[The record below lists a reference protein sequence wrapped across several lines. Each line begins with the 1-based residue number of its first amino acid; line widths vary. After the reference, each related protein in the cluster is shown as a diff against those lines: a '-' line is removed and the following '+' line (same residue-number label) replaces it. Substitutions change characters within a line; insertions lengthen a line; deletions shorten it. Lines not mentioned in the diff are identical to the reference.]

1 MIAHT
6 PATAPAYTP
15 TWLPANLPR
24 ISHRFEQRGPRE
36 LLRWGLATYGEEI
49 VLATGFGLSG
59 IVLMH
64 LVAGLRPGTAVFYLQ
79 TDLHFPETM
88 ALRDRLA
95 ERLGLRFI
103 EIRPEMS
110 LSDQQRQYGPELWRH
125 NPDLCCQLR
134 KVQPLRRFLA
144 DKKGWITGIRRDQ
157 SPTRS
162 RTSLVEWDQANQIVK
177 LNPLAAWS
185 RELVWRY
192 IEQHGLPYNSL
203 RDQGYAS
210 IGCRPCTR
218 SINAGEDERAGRWA
232 GLSKTECG
240 IHLAHAN
247 GEQK

>member
-1 MIAHT
+1 MIAYT
-6 PATAPAYTP
+6 PAITPTQTP
-15 TWLPANLPR
+15 TWLPANLAR
-24 ISHRFEQRGPRE
+24 ISHRFEQQGPRE
-36 LLRWGLATYGEEI
+36 LLRWGLATYGEKS
-49 VLATGFGLSG
+49 VLGTGFGPSG

-64 LVAGLRPGTAVFYLQ
+64 MVAELRPRTTVFYLQ

-95 ERLGLRFI
+95 ERLGLHFV
-103 EIRPEMS
+103 EIRSDIS
-110 LSDQQRQYGPELWRH
+110 LVDQQRQHGPELWRH

-144 DKKGWITGIRRDQ
+144 DKKAWITGIRRDQ

-162 RTSLVEWDQANQIVK
+162 RASLVEWNQANQIVK

-185 RELVWRY
+185 REQVWKY
-192 IEQHGLPYNSL
+192 IEQHDLPYNVL
-203 RDQGYAS
+203 HNEGYAS

-240 IHLAHAN
+240 IHFAHAN